1 MNQEGWRE
9 SYLLLEEA
17 ETQEEHVDVLFLCF
31 YLLLNYSYCLDIIYC
46 IEWYCWIDVN
56 KKNRMFD
63 NVGNEDFDWMIQG
76 CV

>member
-56 KKNRMFD
+56 KKK
-63 NVGNEDFDWMIQG
+63 
-76 CV
+76 